1 MEGQCSKIEE
11 FELHDQFLT
20 HYEHRCDE
28 DIEESRTARLN
39 TQSEKK
45 STSSVSLP
53 NLALNEVF
61 IGESLS
67 ARVSYYLMSIDD
79 GPFFKQKSSGIIVCT
94 GRTVK
99 LALFKT
105 QF

>member
-1 MEGQCSKIEE
+1 MEPV
-11 FELHDQFLT
+11 ELHDQLLC
-20 HYEHRCDE
+20 HLEHRYFE
-28 DIEESRTARLN
+28 EIEESRMARLN
-39 TQSEKK
+39 VKSEKRGGEPK
-45 STSSVSLP
+45 INLP

-94 GRTVK
+94 G
-99 LALFKT
+99 AY
-105 QF
+105 